1 MQKKLLMSMSRRDN
15 LPMAFYNPN
24 REPQLIRSS
33 SRKSS
38 LSSARSSHR
47 DTMSPGNF
55 RTSNAFERSYEYRT
69 KHKKR
74 RGSLSARR
82 KSKASYEDERDRSAR
97 LAADRNYGKKKFA
110 TKIPEKALRST
121 FNIEQ
126 ERNHKA
132 MIKSFQ

>member
-1 MQKKLLMSMSRRDN
+1 
-15 LPMAFYNPN
+15 
-24 REPQLIRSS
+24 
-33 SRKSS
+33 
-38 LSSARSSHR
+38 
-47 DTMSPGNF
+47 MSPGNF
-55 RTSNAFERSYEYRT
+55 RSSNAFDRSYEYRT
-69 KHKKR
+69 KHKKK

-82 KSKASYEDERDRSAR
+82 KSKASFEDERDRSAR

-132 MIKSFQ
+132 LVKSFQ